1 MKSHSEQHHL
11 NSHSEQH
18 LSLMVIIV
26 LGVMTTFGPLTID
39 MFSAALPNVQDD
51 LGTTTSRVQLTMSFA
66 TIGLALGQF
75 IFGPLSD
82 IFGRKKVVLI
92 LIAVYTVATAIAAFT
107 SGLGFLL
114 ALRFTQGLTGGGAIV
129 IAKASVSDTET
140 GRTLARA
147 LASLLVVNGII
158 TIAAP
163 LLGGYAL
170 SIGNWRTIFIFLAV
184 ISVVIFIFSLLKM
197 EETQTNT
204 SDRVSF
210 RSVFKD
216 FGLLLKT
223 PRFLMPMMLQGLTY
237 LMLFCFASAA
247 PFITQ
252 NIYHMTPQQFSVL
265 MSING
270 IGLILMSQLVA
281 FVVKYVPRNFL
292 MILLTIVQL
301 TGVALIIAVIV
312 ADLPVWLL
320 SVGFTLNVCPV
331 TGIGPLSFALA
342 IEARTGSNGNAASL
356 LGLFQF
362 ILGGTISPLVGLQGE
377 SSATPYLIVISI
389 TAILIIVLEVFLTRN
404 IHKSNTYVA

>member
-197 EETQTNT
+197 EETQTHQI
-204 SDRVSF
+204 VSASEAYLKI
-210 RSVFKD
+210 SV
-216 FGLLLKT
+216 
-223 PRFLMPMMLQGLTY
+223 Y
-237 LMLFCFASAA
+237 S
-247 PFITQ
+247 
-252 NIYHMTPQQFSVL
+252 
-265 MSING
+265 
-270 IGLILMSQLVA
+270 
-281 FVVKYVPRNFL
+281 
-292 MILLTIVQL
+292 
-301 TGVALIIAVIV
+301 
-312 ADLPVWLL
+312 
-320 SVGFTLNVCPV
+320 
-331 TGIGPLSFALA
+331 
-342 IEARTGSNGNAASL
+342 
-356 LGLFQF
+356 
-362 ILGGTISPLVGLQGE
+362 
-377 SSATPYLIVISI
+377 
-389 TAILIIVLEVFLTRN
+389 
-404 IHKSNTYVA
+404 